1 MRSSCLTRVKIGEV
15 GHGCHCQDSI
25 MVGCTLVESRLVSV
39 YITAKMQLQK
49 ESSYSIQLWYGFS
62 CKQELPDS
70 IRRVGECQ
78 DGFCVGFTIV
88 VWTLV

>member
-1 MRSSCLTRVKIGEV
+1 
-15 GHGCHCQDSI
+15 

-39 YITAKMQLQK
+39 YITAKMQPQK
-49 ESSYSIQLWYGFS
+49 ESSYSVQLGYGFS

-78 DGFCVGFTIV
+78 DGCCVGFTIV